1 MKTKKAT
8 RRIALTLAVLVSL
21 PVLALP
27 ASAQFGMG
35 GRRQAAPPRPGM
47 TTKKKL
53 VLLAGAALLYY
64 LYRKHQA
71 ANQQAQA
78 VRTPNGTMA
87 ARRSPQLYRS
97 RNGGVY
103 YRDPQ
108 THRPTWV
115 TAPAGGV
122 QVAADDV
129 QRYAPNYSRY
139 RNMPVPSAPRGYA
152 TQSAT
157 EFDPDLAYSNGNGG
171 GMTAPRGP
179 RGPM

>member
-1 MKTKKAT
+1 MKTKT
-8 RRIALTLAVLVSL
+8 PLRRIALTLALLVSL

-27 ASAQFGMG
+27 ASAQFGLG

-47 TTKKKL
+47 STKKKL
-53 VLLAGAALLYY
+53 VLLAGAGLLYY

-71 ANQQAQA
+71 AKQQAQA
-78 VRTPNGTMA
+78 PTTPNGTT
-87 ARRSPQLYRS
+87 ARQSPQLYRS

-139 RNMPVPSAPRGYA
+139 QNMRVPAAPRGYA

>member
-1 MKTKKAT
+1 MKTKT
-8 RRIALTLAVLVSL
+8 PLRRIALTLAVLVSL
-21 PVLALP
+21 PILALP
-27 ASAQFGMG
+27 ASAQFGL
-35 GRRQAAPPRPGM
+35 GRPRAAAPPKPGM

-71 ANQQAQA
+71 ASQQTQA
-78 VRTPNGTMA
+78 ATTPNGATA
-87 ARRSPQLYRS
+87 ARQSPQLYRS

-115 TAPAGGV
+115 TAPSGGV

-139 RNMPVPSAPRGYA
+139 QNMRVPAAPRGYA

-157 EFDPDLAYSNGNGG
+157 EFDPDLAYSNGSGG